1 MLLSFGAEREGVVG
15 RRDVSDK
22 KKKRRKKESE
32 NSASAEQ
39 GKESAE
45 KAKETAANSPHRRRS
60 LRGRVL
66 HRLVQVGDVDR
77 RELDQR
83 RVAVDAGHELAAGE
97 VEGQARELAARQV
110 EGQAREFAAGEVER
124 EPGELAARD
133 GDVQGRLP
141 VAGDLLRGLLGDGDL
156 FFDFVFLISFFACF
170 GVSDDYQRQTRS
182 ESPAQSLLSL
192 ARVRL
197 GRRQQQQTPLSSRG
211 RRKRE
216 RGNDGGNEASRLAL
230 SCSLSTSPSVTIV
243 FLSLQRRP
251 SAGQTRLSL
260 RPDSSAQRFGAFSKE
275 GAEES
280 ECAGE
285 EREREFFPPRFL
297 PSSSSTF
304 FFEFLSTLSLCFSFS
319 LYRRRPSSLSL
330 ITHRVPVGVQ
340 VRHVDRGVPVV
351 CRELERLE
359 REVHECRKEKKKTTK
374 KEEPAAAARRMPRR

>member
-1 MLLSFGAEREGVVG
+1 M
-15 RRDVSDK
+15 SDK

-97 VEGQARELAARQV
+97 VERQAGELATRQVERQAGELAAGEVERQARELAARQV
-110 EGQAREFAAGEVER
+110 QREPGELAARQIERQARELAARQVER

-170 GVSDDYQRQTRS
+170 GVSDDDERQTRS

-216 RGNDGGNEASRLAL
+216 RANDGGNEASRLAL
-230 SCSLSTSPSVTIV
+230 SCSLSLMASVTIV

-285 EREREFFPPRFL
+285 ERERGFFPPFAIPSFL
-297 PSSSSTF
+297 FMDLF
-304 FFEFLSTLSLCFSFS
+304 FRISLDAVSLFLSLSIVAAPPL
-319 LYRRRPSSLSL
+319 SLSL
-330 ITHRVPVGVQ
+330 SNHSPGSRWGSGT
-340 VRHVDRGVPVV
+340 
-351 CRELERLE
+351 
-359 REVHECRKEKKKTTK
+359 
-374 KEEPAAAARRMPRR
+374 ARRSWRSCCVLRVGTFGKRGS